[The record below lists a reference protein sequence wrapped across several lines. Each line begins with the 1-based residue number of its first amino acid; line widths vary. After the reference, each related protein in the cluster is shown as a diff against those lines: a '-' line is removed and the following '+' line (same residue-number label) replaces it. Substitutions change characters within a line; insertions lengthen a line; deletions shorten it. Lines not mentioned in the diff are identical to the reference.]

1 MKVLVLDSASSGA
14 TAAIQDLGKIGAK
27 IHAIALAPHHD
38 LGSRYVS
45 HRFAPQRDPTP
56 DVYGCRL
63 EELQEAEAYDL
74 IIPSSEIS
82 LRAIQALGAG
92 HPLRPR
98 AVLAS
103 HESVE
108 ITLDKT
114 RTHKLAT
121 RLDLPVPTA
130 KIIQRDRPSEATMS
144 YPLVLKPV
152 ISQVLVDG
160 VYQYAQP
167 TVVRDDAEYEWFLER
182 WLQHT
187 PVEEQNFIEGQGWGV
202 GCLYNHGELVWHFTH
217 ERVHEWPLT
226 GGASSYRRSVRTPD
240 HLLEISRQLL
250 DALEWHGIAM
260 VEFRVH
266 QQTGL
271 ATLMEINPR
280 PWGSM
285 PLAFRSGVHFPR
297 GLLTLASGRR
307 PSPRASYRTDFFMRS
322 LQKDAQWMRA
332 NWMAD
337 QSDPLTLTRPRVTS
351 LLEWLRV
358 LGRTE
363 EWDHFSWRDPEP
375 GMRQIAMLFRE
386 FIKMCQNRATGL
398 IEAAGLRRLHRA
410 NLDRWRSTPEA
421 HDNIHFICFGN
432 ICRSPYAAHAARAR
446 FESWSAS
453 SSGLHATPGRESPD
467 RIQRLASANGVDLS
481 SHRARTLHD
490 TDIEAATLLVVMD
503 PNNLSDLLAR
513 FPQAREK
520 VVLLGLLADQPQ
532 LSVPDPISL
541 DHNGITLAFGLIED
555 AVSQLSSLKQP

>member
-1 MKVLVLDSASSGA
+1 
-14 TAAIQDLGKIGAK
+14 
-27 IHAIALAPHHD
+27 
-38 LGSRYVS
+38 
-45 HRFAPQRDPTP
+45 
-56 DVYGCRL
+56 
-63 EELQEAEAYDL
+63 
-74 IIPSSEIS
+74 
-82 LRAIQALGAG
+82 
-92 HPLRPR
+92 
-98 AVLAS
+98 
-103 HESVE
+103 
-108 ITLDKT
+108 
-114 RTHKLAT
+114 
-121 RLDLPVPTA
+121 
-130 KIIQRDRPSEATMS
+130 
-144 YPLVLKPV
+144 
-152 ISQVLVDG
+152 
-160 VYQYAQP
+160 
-167 TVVRDDAEYEWFLER
+167 
-182 WLQHT
+182 
-187 PVEEQNFIEGQGWGV
+187 
-202 GCLYNHGELVWHFTH
+202 
-217 ERVHEWPLT
+217 
-226 GGASSYRRSVRTPD
+226 
-240 HLLEISRQLL
+240 
-250 DALEWHGIAM
+250 
-260 VEFRVH
+260 
-266 QQTGL
+266 
-271 ATLMEINPR
+271 
-280 PWGSM
+280 
-285 PLAFRSGVHFPR
+285 
-297 GLLTLASGRR
+297 
-307 PSPRASYRTDFFMRS
+307 
-322 LQKDAQWMRA
+322 MRA

-432 ICRSPYAAHAARAR
+432 ICRSPYAAHAASAR
-446 FESWSAS
+446 NESWSAS

-490 TDIEAATLLVVMD
+490 TDIAAATLLVVMD